1 MFGMFRHDRESWTS
15 KAWRELF
22 AGIAVLACVLNGC
35 SNFSGR
41 EPVRVQVTMKKYS
54 FDPAVIRVKQGD
66 WVELAIS
73 TADVQHGFAIPD
85 LDIRE
90 PVPRGRTATVRF
102 RAERKGQFKIRC
114 SILCGPGHDEMQG
127 TLIVE

>member
-1 MFGMFRHDRESWTS
+1 MFRRTNFQWVTR
-15 KAWRELF
+15 ACRRLL
-22 AGIAVLACVLNGC
+22 AGTAVLGCLLTGC

-41 EPVRVQVTMKKYS
+41 EPVRIAVKLKKYS

-66 WVELAIS
+66 VVELEMS
-73 TADVQHGFAIPD
+73 SADVQHGFSIPD

-90 PVPRGRTATVRF
+90 PVPRGHTATVRF
-102 RAERKGQFKIRC
+102 RAEQKGQFKIRC

>member
-1 MFGMFRHDRESWTS
+1 MFRRTNLRGVTS
-15 KAWRELF
+15 TCRRLV
-22 AGIAVLACVLNGC
+22 AGAAVLGCLLAGC
-35 SNFSGR
+35 STFSGR
-41 EPVRVQVTMKKYS
+41 EPVRIQVKLKKYS

-66 WVELAIS
+66 MVELEIS

-90 PVPRGRTATVRF
+90 PVPRGHTATVRF
-102 RAERKGQFKIRC
+102 RAEQKGQFKIRC
-114 SILCGPGHDEMQG
+114 SILCGPGHDGMQG